1 MAMVALSVLA
11 AVVLLGLACGMAG
24 SAQTRLKRSAVMLV
38 RQRQGAQP
46 RRGQRAV
53 VAAVESVKRSERRT
67 LPMIEQLA
75 GRLLPRQSILRE
87 RMARAGL
94 SLSIGGMLL
103 IAVAVGAI
111 AGGTALLLGRLP
123 LVPAAAIGVAAAAA
137 LPHMTLGFLGSRR
150 SNRFLSLFPDAIDLI
165 VRGLK
170 SGLPVTES
178 IATVGR
184 EIAEPLGS
192 EFRAISDGIRF
203 GRPMDELLWETA
215 RRLQSQE
222 FNFFVIS
229 LAIQQETGGNLAETL
244 ANLSDILRRR
254 RQMRLK
260 VKALSSE
267 AKASAMILGCLPFVM
282 YTIISFINPGYEDAL
297 LTDPRGNVMLGFA
310 IGSLTLGCGIMAKMI
325 RFEV

>member
-1 MAMVALSVLA
+1 
-11 AVVLLGLACGMAG
+11 
-24 SAQTRLKRSAVMLV
+24 
-38 RQRQGAQP
+38 
-46 RRGQRAV
+46 
-53 VAAVESVKRSERRT
+53 
-67 LPMIEQLA
+67 MIEQLA
-75 GRLLPRQSILRE
+75 GRLLPRQSALRE
-87 RMARAGL
+87 RIARAGL

-103 IAVAVGAI
+103 IALAIGAT
-111 AGGTALLLGRLP
+111 ATGAALLFGRLP
-123 LVPAAAIGVAAAAA
+123 LVPAVAIGVAAAAA
-137 LPHMTLGFLGSRR
+137 LPHLALGFLGNRR
-150 SNRFLSLFPDAIDLI
+150 TNRFLALFPDAIDLI

-184 EIAEPLGS
+184 ELAEPLGG

-203 GRPMDELLWETA
+203 GRPMSELLWETA

-282 YTIISFINPGYEDAL
+282 YAIISFINPGYEEAL